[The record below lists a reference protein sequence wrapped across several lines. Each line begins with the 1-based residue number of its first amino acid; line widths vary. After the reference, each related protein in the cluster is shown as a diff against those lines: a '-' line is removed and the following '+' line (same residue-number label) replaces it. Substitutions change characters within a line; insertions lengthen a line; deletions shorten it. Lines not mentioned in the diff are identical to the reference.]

1 MFYRILRMIGKP
13 FVYLLFPYK
22 VIGREYLKT
31 KGPLIMICNHISLLD
46 PVVLG
51 MITPRQIFFIAKSEW
66 FQNRFT
72 RWLFTKLEAFPVNR
86 HANDISAIKKSLK
99 VLNEGKILGIFP
111 EGTRSLTGEIQPF
124 ERGIG
129 LLAIQSGAMILP
141 VRYKREFRLFR
152 RQTVVVGKPFRLEG
166 FNSGAIT
173 KETINQATEIFEN
186 AMKAL

>member
-1 MFYRILRMIGKP
+1 MLYKFLKYLAKIIMFP
-13 FVYLLFPYK
+13 LFPYK

-46 PVVLG
+46 PIVLG

-66 FQNRFT
+66 FQRKFT
-72 RWLFTKLEAFPVNR
+72 RWLFTKVQAFPVNR

-99 VLNEGKILGIFP
+99 VLKDGNILGIFP

-129 LLAIQSGAMILP
+129 LLAIQSKAMILP
-141 VRYKREFRLFR
+141 IRYKRDFKLFR
-152 RQTVVVGKPFRLEG
+152 RQTIVVGKPFKLED
-166 FNSGAIT
+166 FNSETIT
-173 KETINQATEIFEN
+173 KEKINQATEIFEK